1 MWSFP
6 EKILIVFLIKSA
18 SQLTCFMWQ
27 LLLDNQVIL
36 LHLTCV
42 LYFVALVYLVNNF
55 MGRCT
60 FEFCWWKQIGFHH
73 MGRCSSW
80 GDFLLFR
87 TACLLIPRGWTVAG
101 VRWVESWSLL
111 QVWVHSGGIHGESE
125 AIKNN
130 MFQRYSIIARYNKN
144 LWHTAMKTEWI
155 ASSLSTMARAY
166 NPNFFREMAE
176 AALQRPER
184 RLAGGDNNV

>member
-6 EKILIVFLIKSA
+6 EKIVFLIKSA

-42 LYFVALVYLVNNF
+42 LYFVALVYLVKKI
-55 MGRCT
+55 T
-60 FEFCWWKQIGFHH
+60 FEFCSWKRIGSHH
-73 MGRCSSW
+73 MGRCSW

-87 TACLLIPRGWTVAG
+87 TACLFIPRGWTVAG

-111 QVWVHSGGIHGESE
+111 QVWVHNSGGIHGESE

-130 MFQRYSIIARYNKN
+130 TFLRYSIIARYNKN